1 MRRVGI
7 TTTVPSEVIFAAGA
21 APVDLN
27 NLFVADFKRSTYIE
41 DAEVAGFPRTTCA
54 WIKGMYAAC
63 LDHGVG
69 EVIAVTQGDCSNTH
83 VLMEIYRMRGVRS
96 IPFNFPYGRDREMM
110 ARQMALLC
118 EHFGVTRDA
127 AERWR
132 ERLNAIRARL
142 WEIDRMTWEDNTV
155 TGDENN
161 LWLVSASD
169 FEGEPEAFERRAEE
183 FIARARERKPLD
195 HPLRLAYIGVPPAI
209 EGLYQFAEER
219 GARVVFN
226 ETQRQFS
233 MPLGGATLEEQY
245 LRYTYPYDI
254 GPRIDDIRREI
265 ERRRVDGV
273 IHYVQSFCHRQM
285 EDLIFRERL
294 GLPVLTVEGDAPRGL
309 DARTKI
315 RLESFIQMLAG
326 RKGANAWA

>member
-7 TTTVPSEVIFAAGA
+7 TTTVPCEVIFAAGA

-27 NLFVADFKRSTYIE
+27 NLFVADFKRSAYIE

-83 VLMEIYRMRGVRS
+83 VLMEIYRMRGVHS

-110 ARQMALLC
+110 ARQMALLR
-118 EHFGVTRDA
+118 ESFGVTRAA
-127 AERWR
+127 AEEWR
-132 ERLNAIRARL
+132 ERLNAIRAKL

-169 FEGEPEAFERRAEE
+169 FEGEPEAFGARAEE
-183 FIARARERKPLD
+183 FIARARAPFT
-195 HPLRLAYIGVPPAI
+195 HAVRLGYIGVPPAI
-209 EGLYQFAEER
+209 EGVYQFAEAH

-226 ETQRQFS
+226 ETQRQFA
-233 MPLGGATLEEQY
+233 MPLGGDTLEEQY

-254 GPRIDDIRREI
+254 GPRIEDIRREI
-265 ERRRVDGV
+265 ERRRIDGV

-294 GLPVLTVEGDAPRGL
+294 AVPILTVEGDAPREL

-315 RLESFIQMLAG
+315 RLESFIQMLAA
-326 RKGANAWA
+326 RKGAASWA